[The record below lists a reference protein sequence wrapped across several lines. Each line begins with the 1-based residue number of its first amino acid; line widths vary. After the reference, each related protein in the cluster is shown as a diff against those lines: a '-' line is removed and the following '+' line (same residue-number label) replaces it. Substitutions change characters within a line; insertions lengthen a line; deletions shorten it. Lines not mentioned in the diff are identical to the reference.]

1 MLVTGKVMHEA
12 SATNSGVDPDAGDRG
27 VKPILRLIRD
37 GCPGNPALGTAL
49 SNAILQRVAA
59 GELPESGRLARP
71 GRIVTFGRRD
81 VVSDGYPAAVEAA
94 KAAGYEVVERIAGG
108 RAAAY
113 NGEALNLSRAHR
125 DLSPAGGTQA
135 RFAEMADLVRAALS
149 GLGVDARIGEVAG
162 EYCPGAFTVNAGG
175 RVKLAGIGQR
185 LIKGGAHVG
194 CVIVAGG
201 SGELRDVLVPVYEA
215 LGIDW
220 VPATTGSVE
229 DEVPG
234 VTPGEVEAAILAQ
247 LEARFE
253 LSEAPLDPETLALA
267 ERLEPRHRVGWNA

>member
-1 MLVTGKVMHEA
+1 MKPALQLLHE
-12 SATNSGVDPDAGDRG
+12 
-27 VKPILRLIRD
+27 
-37 GCPGNPALGTAL
+37 GCPGRAPLGTAV

-59 GELPESGRLARP
+59 GELPDSGRLGRP

-81 VVSDGYPAAVEAA
+81 AVSDGYPAAVEAA
-94 KAAGYEVVERIAGG
+94 KAAGYEVVLRIAGG

-125 DLSPAGGTQA
+125 DPSPAGATQA

-149 GLGVDARIGEVAG
+149 GLGVDARIGEVPG
-162 EYCPGAFTVNAGG
+162 EYCPGAFSVNAGG

-201 SGELRDVLVPVYEA
+201 SEELRDVLVPVYEA
-215 LGIDW
+215 LGIDGTRQQ
-220 VPATTGSVE
+220 PAASRTRCRACRRRRSRRRSWHSSKRGSSSASSA
-229 DEVPG
+229 G
-234 VTPGEVEAAILAQ
+234 
-247 LEARFE
+247 
-253 LSEAPLDPETLALA
+253 SETLALA
-267 ERLEPRHRVGWNA
+267 EQLEPRHRVGQSA

>member
-1 MLVTGKVMHEA
+1 LNPALQLLHE
-12 SATNSGVDPDAGDRG
+12 
-27 VKPILRLIRD
+27 
-37 GCPGNPALGTAL
+37 GCPGSAPLGTAV

-59 GELPESGRLARP
+59 GELPDSGRLGRP
-71 GRIVTFGRRD
+71 GRILTFGRRD
-81 VVSDGYPAAVEAA
+81 AVSDGYPAAVEAA
-94 KAAGYEVVERIAGG
+94 KAAGYEVVLRIAGG

-113 NGEALNLSRAHR
+113 NGQALNLSRAHR
-125 DLSPAGGTQA
+125 DPSPAGGTRA

-149 GLGVDARIGEVAG
+149 GLGVDARVGEVPG
-162 EYCPGAFTVNAGG
+162 EYCPGAFSVNAGG

-201 SGELRDVLVPVYEA
+201 SEELRDVLIPVYEA

-220 VPATTGSVE
+220 APATAGSVE
-229 DEVPG
+229 DEVSG
-234 VTPGEVEAAILAQ
+234 VSPAEVEAAILAQ

-253 LSEAPLDPETLALA
+253 LSEAQLDPETLALA
-267 ERLEPRHRVGWNA
+267 ERLEPHHRVG